1 MMTQDTLLAL
11 AGYNAYA
18 NRLVLDTA
26 ARMNEE
32 ELTRKCS
39 PSQGNVRGLL
49 LHMLGGE
56 AYFLAAAQQR
66 PFDPPSLGTLTDIRA
81 YSMQVGQEM
90 KAFVAASSEE
100 ALARVLSVDIAGE
113 SFRLPIWQL
122 LSQAILHSTHHRGE
136 LSIVLTQ
143 LGYPLPT
150 LDILIHFIE
159 QSGQV
164 WPHK

>member
-1 MMTQDTLLAL
+1 MTRDTLLAL
-11 AGYNAYA
+11 AGYNVYA
-18 NRLVLDTA
+18 NRLVMDTA
-26 ARMNEE
+26 AKLSEE

-39 PSQGNVRGLL
+39 PSQGTVRALL

-56 AYFLAAAQQR
+56 AYFLAASQQR
-66 PFDPPSLGTLTDIRA
+66 PFDPPKLSTLAEIRA
-81 YSMQVGQEM
+81 YTMQVGQEL
-90 KAFVAASSEE
+90 KAFVAASSEDE
-100 ALARVLSVDIAGE
+100 LERVLAVDIAGE

-122 LSQAILHSTHHRGE
+122 LSQAVMHSTHHRGE